1 MELSSQATGVLFA
14 TIAALSWTAFTFTM
28 KIALR
33 GAPVLKAAAAV
44 NGLNARFV
52 SAVSLLFLPPA
63 AFVPEG
69 AGTAVHILLAGFLH
83 IGLARLFFYTAIQ
96 RLGPSR
102 AVPVAMSYP
111 IVTALLAAFMLGEG
125 ITLRILG
132 GLVVLLAGITLIVR
146 AEPARAESEQP
157 EAPGW
162 KAFGWIC
169 GGATALLWG
178 IAAIFFKKA
187 ALGIHPLAAAA
198 YALWIGFIV
207 AALIARWMDPAARY
221 SGLPWRWL
229 ALSAACQTLAVPF
242 YIFAFTHILAV
253 RVTAIVSAQPFLA
266 IPIGWLFM
274 REAENISPRLAAGA
288 ALVVTGVLLVI
299 L

>member
-1 MELSSQATGVLFA
+1 MDLSGQATGVLFA
-14 TIAALSWTAFTFTM
+14 TIAALSWTAFTFSM
-28 KIALR
+28 KMALR

-44 NGLNARFV
+44 NGLNALFV

-69 AGTAVHILLAGFLH
+69 AGTAVHILLAGILH

-102 AVPVAMSYP
+102 AIPVVMSYP
-111 IVTALLAAFMLGEG
+111 IVTALLAAFMIGEG
-125 ITLRILG
+125 ITLRILA
-132 GLVVLLAGITLIVR
+132 GLLLLLAGITIIVR
-146 AEPARAESEQP
+146 AEPARPDPDQP
-157 EAPGW
+157 PGPGW
-162 KAFGWIC
+162 KALGWASA
-169 GGATALLWG
+169 GVTALLWG

-187 ALGIHPLAAAA
+187 AAGVHPLAAAV

-242 YIFAFTHILAV
+242 YIFAYTHILAV

-266 IPIGWLFM
+266 IPIGWFFM
-274 REAENISPRLAAGA
+274 REAENISPRLIAGA
-288 ALVVTGVLLVI
+288 ALSVSGVLLVV